1 MPEPFTRFT
10 SVAIPLDEANVDTD
24 QLVPGRFSK
33 LPIGPGH
40 ERVLF
45 NDRRFFADGRPNP
58 DFIFNKPGYEGAKI
72 LVARRNFGI
81 GSSRESA
88 VMSVWSF
95 GLRALIAPS
104 FGDIF
109 FNNCFKRGLL
119 PIKLQESDVN
129 RLFIYLLPQPGVTIT
144 VDLSAQ
150 TVTAADMTFGF
161 AVGAVQK
168 TCLLQG
174 LDEVAM
180 TEGHQDEI
188 AAFEAG
194 YYREFPWLVAP
205 VQSKAALPQTGES

>member
-1 MPEPFTRFT
+1 MAEPFAQL
-10 SVAIPLDEANVDTD
+10 SAVAIPLDESNVDTD

-45 NDRRFFADGRPNP
+45 HDRRFLADDRPNP
-58 DFIFNKPGYEGAKI
+58 DFIFNQPGYQGAKI

-119 PIKLQESDVN
+119 PIRLPESEVDQ
-129 RLFIYLLPQPGVTIT
+129 LFAYLSVRPGAVVT
-144 VDLSAQ
+144 VDLPAQ
-150 TVTAADMTFGF
+150 KVIAEGMVFGF
-161 AVGAVQK
+161 DIGGVQK
-168 TCLLQG
+168 MCLVKG
-174 LDEVAM
+174 LDEVSV
-180 TEGHQDEI
+180 TDTHKEEI
-188 AAFEAG
+188 AAFEAA
-194 YYREFPWLVAP
+194 YDSEFPWLTHQLRETAR
-205 VQSKAALPQTGES
+205 